1 MHPERWLSGRKRQTV
16 NLLGNLTLVRIQLF
30 SFILTR
36 GNTQTFLF
44 LQKKNQT
51 LRNDYSDFYK
61 ETFSKYN
68 IYLSATKNSSGPE
81 TQLLQLDHYV
91 RTFNYPL
98 ITLNS
103 YFQSWLKGSKPSL
116 INLRLY
122 FKLTRFQVNLES
134 TSPRYNILSLSP
146 GVIFA
151 KFFEKKGLRNR
162 RQTQTI
168 LMRFLRKSLIFL
180 NISNLNLIVRGLPFN
195 LAQLVKVLATPIS
208 YNISNPLRQG
218 EIFTDTASRFNLQIW
233 LVHFTKTFFFGKT
246 KLRKKG
252 RLKRKVARK
261 IIMNNKL
268 VD

>member
-1 MHPERWLSGRKRQTV
+1 MYVERWLSGRKRQTV

-30 SFILTR
+30 SFILKR
-36 GNTQTFLF
+36 GSTQIF
-44 LQKKNQT
+44 LQKKNET
-51 LRNDYSDFYK
+51 LFTNYSNFYK
-61 ETFSKYN
+61 DTFLKYN
-68 IYLSATKNSSGPE
+68 TYFDPANYSPDPKVS
-81 TQLLQLDHYV
+81 LLQLNHYL

-98 ITLNS
+98 TTLNS

-116 INLRLY
+116 VNLRLY

-134 TSPRYNILSLSP
+134 TSPKYNIISLSP

-195 LAQLVKVLATPIS
+195 LAQLIKVLATPIS
-208 YNISNPLRQG
+208 YSVSNPLRQG

-233 LVHFTKTFFFGKT
+233 LVHFTKTSFFGKT
-246 KLRKKG
+246 KLKKKG

-268 VD
+268 TD

>member
-1 MHPERWLSGRKRQTV
+1 MSNSFPDTEVSLPQINHYIRA
-16 NLLGNLTLVRIQLF
+16 F
-30 SFILTR
+30 S
-36 GNTQTFLF
+36 
-44 LQKKNQT
+44 
-51 LRNDYSDFYK
+51 
-61 ETFSKYN
+61 
-68 IYLSATKNSSGPE
+68 
-81 TQLLQLDHYV
+81 
-91 RTFNYPL
+91 YPL
-98 ITLNS
+98 ITLNN
-103 YFQSWLKGSKPSL
+103 YFQSWLKCSKPAL
-116 INLRLY
+116 VNLRLY

-134 TSPRYNILSLSP
+134 NRPKYNIVSLSP
-146 GVIFA
+146 GVVFA
-151 KFFEKKGLRNR
+151 KFFERKGLRNR

-180 NISNLNLIVRGLPFN
+180 NIRNLNLIVRGLPFN
-195 LAQLVKVLATPIS
+195 LAQLIKVLATPVS

-218 EIFTDTASRFNLQIW
+218 EIFTDSTSHFRLQIW

>member
-1 MHPERWLSGRKRQTV
+1 MERWLSGRKRQTV

-36 GNTQTFLF
+36 SSTQTFL
-44 LQKKNQT
+44 QKRNQT
-51 LRNDYSDFYK
+51 LRENYSSFYK
-61 ETFSKYN
+61 ETFLKYN
-68 IYLSATKNSSGPE
+68 IHLSATKNSSGSE
-81 TQLLQLDHYV
+81 AQLLQLNHYV
-91 RTFNYPL
+91 RTFSYPL

-116 INLRLY
+116 VNLRLY

-134 TSPRYNILSLSP
+134 TKPKFNVMSLSP

-180 NISNLNLIVRGLPFN
+180 NISNLNLIIRGLPFN
-195 LAQLVKVLATPIS
+195 LAQLIKVLATPIS

-218 EIFTDTASRFNLQIW
+218 EIFTDTTSQFNLQIW